1 MKINV
6 DHVPPILKPPA
17 ADNAWPEEMERSRDQ
32 IGGLY
37 RTGVVQAIETT
48 TPHRPFYEGHL
59 RNGIHFDALP
69 GNVLGARITVSA
81 IAKPYAPTME
91 LGRRPG
97 KPGPPLAPIKAWAM
111 RKLGLSG
118 KELDRAAFLIR
129 RKIHVKG
136 TAPRHFFKRARED
149 ASLLAK
155 ATALVLAGVR
165 AFKKRVGEH
174 DR

>member
-1 MKINV
+1 MRIDVN
-6 DHVPPILKPPA
+6 HVPPILLPPA
-17 ADNAWPEEMERSRDQ
+17 ADNAWPEEMARSRDQ

-48 TPHRPFYEGHL
+48 EPHRPFYDGHL

-69 GNVLGARITVSA
+69 GNVLGARVTVSA
-81 IAKPYAPTME
+81 IAQPYAAVME

-97 KPGPPLAPIKAWAM
+97 KPGPPLAPIKEWVR
-111 RKLGLSG
+111 RKLGLQG
-118 KELDRAAFLIR
+118 KELDSAAFLIR

-136 TAPRHFFKRARED
+136 IEPRHFFKRTRD
-149 ASLLAK
+149 NPQLRKDAK
-155 ATALVLAGVR
+155 ALALAGVR
-165 AFKKRVGEH
+165 LFKKRVGER